1 MTAQEYFERCINS
14 GQINDD
20 TVTRMKT
27 DKDEI
32 VWLMED
38 YSKYILHLTQPNI
51 VGSSTDMD
59 VLDYNPYNPNSINN
73 LIQ

>member
-1 MTAQEYFERCINS
+1 MTAQSYFESYINS

-38 YSKYILHLTQPNI
+38 YSKYILDLTQPNI
-51 VGSSTDMD
+51 VGSSIDMD
-59 VLDYNPYNPNSINN
+59 VLDYNTDTPNSINN
-73 LIQ
+73 LIR